1 MFILTHWTITEKLL
15 NNYVDDQSPSEFSD
29 ADIAKVLRDALKV
42 KIENKKKTPTRV
54 MLNRALVST
63 ISEFLGC
70 FKLIGYDLDGNPL
83 SMTIYNN
90 KLQKSALDNA
100 FVEEIQ
106 VFMDSKNNE

>member
-1 MFILTHWTITEKLL
+1 MWTIMKILL
-15 NNYVDDQSPSEFSD
+15 NNYVDDQAPSEFSD
-29 ADIAKVLRDALKV
+29 AEITKILKEALKI
-42 KIENKKKTPTRV
+42 KLENKKKTPTRV
-54 MLNRALVST
+54 VLNRALVST

-83 SMTIYNN
+83 SLTIYNN

-106 VFMDSKNNE
+106 VFMDSKNDE